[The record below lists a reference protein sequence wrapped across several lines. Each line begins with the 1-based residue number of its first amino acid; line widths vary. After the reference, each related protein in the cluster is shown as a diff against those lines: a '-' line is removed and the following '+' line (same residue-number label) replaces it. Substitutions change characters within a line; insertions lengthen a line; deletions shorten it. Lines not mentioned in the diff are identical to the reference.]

1 MDLSPHDREAARR
14 LALLSED
21 FAAVA
26 AMMAPDNAHD
36 ALIKAVAMNDFSDIV
51 PNTTIGSVV
60 SEAFRSGRVPFSVSN
75 LIEQHKLGE
84 AILTAIIQ
92 FEKGSRGDLQ
102 DLMDSLSTLR
112 FLGLN
117 ETAQRATLHL
127 LIVGDHEN

>member
-1 MDLSPHDREAARR
+1 
-14 LALLSED
+14 
-21 FAAVA
+21 
-26 AMMAPDNAHD
+26 
-36 ALIKAVAMNDFSDIV
+36 
-51 PNTTIGSVV
+51 
-60 SEAFRSGRVPFSVSN
+60 
-75 LIEQHKLGE
+75 
-84 AILTAIIQ
+84 LTAIIQ

>member
-1 MDLSPHDREAARR
+1 
-14 LALLSED
+14 
-21 FAAVA
+21 
-26 AMMAPDNAHD
+26 
-36 ALIKAVAMNDFSDIV
+36 
-51 PNTTIGSVV
+51 
-60 SEAFRSGRVPFSVSN
+60 VPFSVSN